1 MFIYINGIA
10 SFLLCYQI
18 IPEEHA
24 IAHFPNES
32 VTIALQAPDKKS
44 KKWHPRFYMTKDRCE
59 YMLTGHW
66 LDFVCDNSV
75 QEGDICIFVP
85 EKGGARRSK
94 FTVHLVRG
102 ETTHSGGGTDGVQGA
117 GSGEGKTNTKYLT
130 KHLLD

>member
-1 MFIYINGIA
+1 MFIFINGIT

-32 VTIALQAPDKKS
+32 VTIAHQGPEKKS
-44 KKWHPRFYMTKDRCE
+44 KKWQPRFYMTKDRSE
-59 YMLTGHW
+59 YMLIGHW
-66 LDFVCDNSV
+66 FDFVYDNSL

-85 EKGGARRSK
+85 EKGGVRRSK
-94 FTVHLVRG
+94 FTVHLLRG
-102 ETTHSGGGTDGVQGA
+102 ETSHSGGGTGGVQAA

-130 KHLLD
+130 KHC